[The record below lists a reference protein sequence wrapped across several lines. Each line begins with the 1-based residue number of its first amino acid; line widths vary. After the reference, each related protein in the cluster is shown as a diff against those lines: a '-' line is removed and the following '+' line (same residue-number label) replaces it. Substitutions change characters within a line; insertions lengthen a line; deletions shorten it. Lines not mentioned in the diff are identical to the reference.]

1 MRAPRPFR
9 ITALIGA
16 LAVMPLL
23 PGTYTVSPGDTLS
36 GIAARHGSTTAA
48 LASANGV
55 ANPDLI
61 LVGST
66 LTIPSASAGGSSVA
80 PKTGATHHHVR
91 PGETI
96 SGIAARH
103 GIPQAQLIAANGIT
117 NGVIYAGQQLM
128 LVPAPGATGARSG
141 SYTVRSGDTLSGIA
155 QRLGTSVRALAAA
168 NGMTDPDR
176 VVIGRKLNVPAGG
189 STLPCPVQGRVTV
202 MNDWGFP
209 RSGGRFHEGNDLFAP
224 RGTPVIAVV
233 SGTVAQ
239 KTGPVGG
246 RQVKLTGNDGVS
258 YYGTHLDAFGHS
270 GQVSAGTVIG
280 YVGSSGNA
288 AGGAPHLHFEVH
300 PGGGQAVNPYP
311 RIAGA
316 C

>member
-9 ITALIGA
+9 ITASIVA
-16 LAVMPLL
+16 LAVTPLL

-48 LASANGV
+48 LAAANGV
-55 ANPDLI
+55 TNPNLI
-61 LVGST
+61 RIGST
-66 LTIPSASAGGSSVA
+66 LTIPAAAVRGGTVP

-117 NGVIYAGQQLM
+117 NNIIYAGQQLS
-128 LVPAPGATGARSG
+128 LVPAAGTAAATSR

-155 QRLGTSVRALAAA
+155 VRLGTSVRALSAA
-168 NGMTDPDR
+168 NRISDPNR
-176 VVIGRKLNVPAGG
+176 VVIGRTLTVPAGG
-189 STLPCPVQGRVTV
+189 STLPCPVQGQVTV

-209 RSGGRFHEGNDLFAP
+209 RSGGRFHEGNDLFAR
-224 RGTPVIAVV
+224 RGTPVVAVV

-246 RQVKLTGNDGVS
+246 RQVKLAGDDGVS
-258 YYGTHLDAFGHS
+258 YYGTHLDAFGIS
-270 GQVSAGTVIG
+270 GRVSAGTVIG